1 MESMFTTAT
10 DAENKEI
17 KVEVTPPKKKLFGG
31 MRDNNSI
38 SLDAP
43 PKELVVPSKRRGR
56 PRKVKQ
62 LNGEGGESVAPEKA
76 AILTTNVPIAEMYDE
91 TNDMLRETV
100 SQLGVLQDE
109 LKTEFNQL
117 RMSSRLKGKYQYMTD
132 MASVISTITSTK
144 LSAIKAIND
153 NITTAAKLEL
163 SRVKD
168 LKIDAGDDNAAIMG
182 LYKNLLDAPRQ
193 QLESTGFVPPQAIQ
207 GMDFPSFIAQRAQS
221 FDLIPPSDRT
231 QLAPTDEFTPEQNR
245 MIMESNPN
253 TKVVVVYDKRTDAK
267 YFKMMNLATKQ
278 YIENVSLPDDFLLE
292 AMRINFATGTAR
304 NSNTNMDFPLV
315 VIGTNG
321 MIEEAPLVSQA
332 RSGSSASFD
341 DGF

>member
-1 MESMFTTAT
+1 MPPVSYYKVNVYIKTNISPRKKGLTNMESMFTTAT

-43 PKELVVPSKRRGR
+43 PKELVVPTKRRGR
-56 PRKVKQ
+56 PRKVKP
-62 LNGEGGESVAPEKA
+62 LNGEGGESTIPEKA

-168 LKIDAGDDNAAIMG
+168 LKIDAGDDNAA
-182 LYKNLLDAPRQ
+182 
-193 QLESTGFVPPQAIQ
+193 
-207 GMDFPSFIAQRAQS
+207 QRAQS

-253 TKVVVVYDKRTDAK
+253 TKVVVVYDRRTDAK

-332 RSGSSASFD
+332 RNGSSASFD

>member
-43 PKELVVPSKRRGR
+43 PKELVVPTKRRGR

-62 LNGEGGESVAPEKA
+62 LNGEGGESAIPEKA

-332 RSGSSASFD
+332 RNGSSVSFD

>member
-43 PKELVVPSKRRGR
+43 PKELVVPTKRRGR
-56 PRKVKQ
+56 PRKVKP
-62 LNGEGGESVAPEKA
+62 LNGEGGESAVPEKA

-245 MIMESNPN
+245 MIMEHNPDIK
-253 TKVVVVYDKRTDAK
+253 TVVVFDPKTESRE
-267 YFKMMNLATKQ
+267 FRCMNIKTGEQ
-278 YIENVSLPDDFLLE
+278 IDNMSLPDPFLLE
-292 AMRINFATGTAR
+292 DMNINFQTGIAR
-304 NSNTNMDFPLV
+304 NSNLNMNFPLATLE
-315 VIGTNG
+315 GG
-321 MIEEAPLVSQA
+321 MIKLVESNY
-332 RSGSSASFD
+332 
-341 DGF
+341 

>member
-10 DAENKEI
+10 DVDNKEL

-38 SLDAP
+38 KLDEP
-43 PKELVVPSKRRGR
+43 PKELVIPAKRRGR
-56 PRKVKQ
+56 PRKVKP
-62 LNGEGGESVAPEKA
+62 LNGEDGEVRQEKA

-231 QLAPTDEFTPEQNR
+231 QLSPSQEFTPEQNR

-253 TKVVVVYDKRTDAK
+253 TKVVVVYDRRTDAK

-278 YIENVSLPDDFLLE
+278 YVENVSLPDDFLLE

-315 VIGTNG
+315 VIGNDG
-321 MIEEAPLVSQA
+321 RIEEAPLISQA
-332 RSGSSASFD
+332 RNGSSTSFD

>member
-56 PRKVKQ
+56 PRKVKP
-62 LNGEGGESVAPEKA
+62 LNGEGGESTIPEKA

-332 RSGSSASFD
+332 RNGSSASFD

>member
-43 PKELVVPSKRRGR
+43 PKELVVPTKRRGR
-56 PRKVKQ
+56 PRKVKP
-62 LNGEGGESVAPEKA
+62 LNGEGGDSAVPEKA

-253 TKVVVVYDKRTDAK
+253 TKVVVVYDRRTDAK
-267 YFKMMNLATKQ
+267 YFKMMNLTTKQ

-332 RSGSSASFD
+332 RNGSSASFD

>member
-43 PKELVVPSKRRGR
+43 PKELVVPTKRRGR
-56 PRKVKQ
+56 PRKVKP
-62 LNGEGGESVAPEKA
+62 LNGEGGESTIPEKA

-253 TKVVVVYDKRTDAK
+253 TKVVVVYDKRTDVK

-332 RSGSSASFD
+332 RNGSSASFD